1 MSRRMS
7 DEYLLWLILT
17 NTIVIRKLWHPK
29 PDLYV
34 NGRFVKP
41 ILNEQGGKKRIF
53 GGKRYRWKIQHEG
66 RCRRIMC
73 SKLVWMYVHQ
83 CIIPDDCRIHHESKG
98 HLNDSIG
105 NLDMMTYEDH
115 QRHHYP
121 SLANKD

>member
-41 ILNEQGGKKRIF
+41 VLNEQGGKKRIF

-73 SKLVWMYVHQ
+73 SKLV
-83 CIIPDDCRIHHESKG
+83 
-98 HLNDSIG
+98 
-105 NLDMMTYEDH
+105 
-115 QRHHYP
+115 
-121 SLANKD
+121 